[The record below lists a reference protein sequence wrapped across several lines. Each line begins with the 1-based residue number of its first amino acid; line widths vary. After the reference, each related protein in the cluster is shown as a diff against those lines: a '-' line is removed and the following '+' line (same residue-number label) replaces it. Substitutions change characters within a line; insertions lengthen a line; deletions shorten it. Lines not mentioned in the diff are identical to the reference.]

1 MKMEAIV
8 ISNSILK
15 EMWKRDL
22 SVRPMKLQKILYYIV
37 GFSYKEN
44 NEIISNEYFY
54 KWDYGPVIPEIYY
67 AFEEYRAEP
76 IKDLE
81 KGHLDKKYIVTKEYE
96 DFYSVLHRVIDTY
109 GAMSDVYLSNLTHQ
123 HASWRESELYKRIEE
138 NLIRKTFKNLAY
150 GK

>member
-22 SVRPMKLQKILYYIV
+22 SVRPMKLQKILYYTV
-37 GFSYKEN
+37 GFSYKEKKK
-44 NEIISNEYFY
+44 IISNEYFY

-67 AFEEYRAEP
+67 AFEKYRAKP
-76 IKDLE
+76 IQDYE
-81 KGHLDKKYIVTKEYE
+81 KGNLDKKYIVAKEDK

-109 GAMSDVYLSNLTHQ
+109 GAMSDVYLSNLTHH
-123 HASWRESELYKRIEE
+123 HASWKESELYKRIGE
-138 NLIRKTFKNLAY
+138 NLIGKTFKNLAY